1 MNSDKQKFNYS
12 VILTA
17 CINPID
23 MPFLHRTSSDDR
35 LNDYKNAFK
44 NWCNNSLVKKIIF
57 IENSGYD
64 ITFFQN
70 EAKKFPEKEIEIMS
84 NKLNNT
90 FEKHLGKGY
99 GEFLC
104 LREVFAN
111 SKIVKNTEYFLKI
124 TGRYYLKNFTK
135 IYHNLKKNKSDIQIN
150 LKKNLTYADTN
161 IFSGSKS
168 FFVNYVI
175 PHASKTNDTNGV
187 FIEHCIA
194 KAALSGIND
203 NLKFNHFKIYPDI
216 DGIIGT
222 NNKVIKNN
230 LFKKIKLALFG
241 IIKNYILT
249 HKKY

>member
-1 MNSDKQKFNYS
+1 MNSDIQIFNFS
-12 VILTA
+12 IILTA
-17 CINPID
+17 CINPIN
-23 MPFLHRTSSDDR
+23 MPFLQRTLSDDR
-35 LNDYKNAFK
+35 LNDYKIAFRK
-44 NWCNNSLVKKIIF
+44 WCNNSLVKKIIF

-64 ITFFQN
+64 ITFFQD
-70 EAKKFPEKEIEIMS
+70 EAKKFPKKEIEVIS
-84 NKLNNT
+84 NNSNNT

-135 IYHNLKKNKSDIQIN
+135 IYYDLKSNKSDIQIN
-150 LKKNLTYADTN
+150 LKNNLTYADSN
-161 IFSGSKS
+161 IFSGSKN

-175 PHASKTNDTNGV
+175 PYASKTNDTNGI

-203 NLKFNHFKIYPDI
+203 NLNFKHFKVYPDI
-216 DGIIGT
+216 EGIIGT

-230 LFKKIKLALFG
+230 LFKKIKLFLFG
-241 IIKNYILT
+241 KIKNYIFR